1 MSTVPLSALL
11 FMAGA
16 FVAGSLVTWAW
27 LVMDSVEADL
37 KTFTGFEG
45 LHLDV

>member
-1 MSTVPLSALL
+1 MSAVPLGAIV
-11 FMAGA
+11 FMATA

-45 LHLDV
+45 LHFDV